1 MNNPTPKKKFVWLPV
16 IIAAAV
22 CVGIYA
28 GNFYTRISLSD
39 KNISTLS
46 GRNKIDNLI
55 NIIYKHYVD
64 SVNPTDIIEKVVPK
78 IMKELDPHSL
88 YIKAADLQRI
98 NEPLEG
104 SFSGIGIQF
113 NMAIDTVTVVSVIP
127 GGPSEKIG
135 LQAGDRIVTINDT
148 TYVGK
153 DVSMDDISS
162 RLRGAKGTTVKVGIK
177 RASSKELLPF
187 EITRGDIPYNS
198 VDASFMI
205 DDQTGYIKISRF
217 SRTTYNEFM
226 NALAKLRNDG
236 ASNFILDLRGNS
248 GGFMDEAINM
258 VNEFLAKDRLI
269 VYTEGKASPRN
280 EAVANGTGA
289 FQTNPLVVLIDEWSG
304 SASEIFAGA
313 IQDNDRGTI
322 VGVRSFGKGLV
333 QQQIPFSDGSAIRLT
348 IARYY
353 TPSGRSIQREYKL
366 GETEEYDRDYISR
379 LEHGELLFQDSIKQ
393 NDSLKT
399 ETVNGRTV
407 YGGGGITPDVFV
419 PRDTTN
425 ITSYFLQVMNTGVLY
440 RFAFEYADKN
450 RETLKQYPDY
460 NKLLEYLKG
469 QPLLEEFVNY
479 AQSKGI
485 KRRPVYIQISKDI
498 LLNDLYAYIIRNT
511 LEENDFYR
519 TLTSKDKTVQKAVE
533 ILREGK
539 SYPEAPVRQ
548 EPTDDKEVKK

>member
-1 MNNPTPKKKFVWLPV
+1 MNNSPSKKRFVWLPV

-22 CVGIYA
+22 CAGIYA

-39 KNISTLS
+39 KNLS
-46 GRNKIDNLI
+46 SLSERNKIDNLI
-55 NIIYKHYVD
+55 NIIDRHYVD
-64 SVNPTDIIEKVVPK
+64 TINPTDIIEKVMPK

-88 YIKAADLQRI
+88 YIKASDFQKI

-127 GGPSEKIG
+127 GGPSDKVG

-148 TYVGK
+148 AYVGK
-153 DVSMDDISS
+153 EIDMDDIST
-162 RLRGAKGTTVKVGIK
+162 RLRGPKGTVVKVGVK
-177 RASSKELLPF
+177 RATSKDLLPF
-187 EITRGDIPYNS
+187 EITRGDIPLNS
-198 VDASFMI
+198 LDASFMI
-205 DDQTGYIKISRF
+205 DDQSGYIKISRF
-217 SRTTYNEFM
+217 GRTTYTEFM
-226 NALAKLRNDG
+226 NALAQLRNEG
-236 ASNFILDLRGNS
+236 ASNYIIDLRGNS
-248 GGFMDEAINM
+248 GGYMDEAINM
-258 VNEFLAKDRLI
+258 VNEFLPKDRLI

-280 EAVANGTGA
+280 EAISNGTGA
-289 FQTNPLVVLIDEWSG
+289 FQANPIVVLMDEWSG

-322 VGVRSFGKGLV
+322 IGVRSYGKGLV
-333 QQQIPFSDGSAIRLT
+333 QQQIPFADGSAIRLT

-366 GETEEYDRDYISR
+366 GESEEYELDYISR
-379 LEHGELLFQDSIKQ
+379 LEHGELLSQDSIKQ
-393 NDSLKT
+393 NDSLRY
-399 ETVNGRTV
+399 ETHNGRTV
-407 YGGGGITPDVFV
+407 YGGGGITPDIFV

-425 ITSYFLQVMNTGVLY
+425 ITTYYLQVMNTGVLY

-450 RETLKQYPDY
+450 REILKQYADCGS
-460 NKLLEYLKG
+460 LLTYLQG

-485 KRRPVYIQISKDI
+485 KRRPVYIQISKQLI
-498 LLNDLYAYIIRNT
+498 SEALYAYIIRNT
-511 LEENDFYR
+511 LEENDFYKV
-519 TLTSKDKTVQKAVE
+519 LSKSDKTILKAQE

-548 EPTDDKEVKK
+548 ENKEAGTEK